1 MDVGEGFPVDGP
13 AVAKARVWEAP
24 GVGRVRLRW
33 SSSLGRMTGYK
44 QDDIKRVSVSREG
57 VCADARYRQ
66 GSGMKFPRDKI
77 RFVI

>member
-1 MDVGEGFPVDGP
+1 MGEGFPGDGP

-24 GVGRVRLRW
+24 GVGKVCLLW

-44 QDDIKRVSVSREG
+44 QDDIKRVSVSIEG
-57 VCADARYRQ
+57 VYADARYRQ
-66 GSGMKFPRDKI
+66 GSGMKFSSDKI